1 MLIST
6 ERMPLMRM
14 GEALVT
20 RDRKANIN
28 YVSRND
34 ILLEAAQLQDAKGRL
49 TKYGMAKSTGSFVLV
64 QCSEARFNLARVVA
78 SYRLYKYT
86 RDLECFKLLQEVPA
100 GCCEN
105 YDIAVHSQQLD
116 ISSDAIT

>member
-34 ILLEAAQLQDAKGRL
+34 ILLEAAQLQNAKGRL
-49 TKYGMAKSTGSFVLV
+49 TKFGMAKSTGSFVLV
-64 QCSEARFNLARVVA
+64 QCGEARFKLARAVA

-86 RDLECFKLLQEVPA
+86 RDLECF
-100 GCCEN
+100 N
-105 YDIAVHSQQLD
+105 
-116 ISSDAIT
+116 